1 MFERAAVRFSAAVLF
16 RARTTLLATSG
27 HLDKAE
33 YKARNSKG
41 KPEASPNL
49 SSVCSQIQGCC
60 VFWSENGQ

>member
-1 MFERAAVRFSAAVLF
+1 MFERAAVRFCAAVSF
-16 RARTTLLATSG
+16 RARTTLLALIG

-33 YKARNSKG
+33 YKARNSKS

-49 SSVCSQIQGCC
+49 SCVCSQIQGSC